1 LRQRS
6 YRQEEA
12 NEGQRRE
19 LRHLKQMPTYNAFS
33 NCAKIRNPNIEFGV
47 LSIGHTQGYV
57 APVLAILEMNAGDS
71 FICAC
76 ACDFER

>member
-6 YRQEEA
+6 YRHEEA

-47 LSIGHTQGYV
+47 LSVGHT
-57 APVLAILEMNAGDS
+57 
-71 FICAC
+71 
-76 ACDFER
+76 